1 MNLADKLEKIK
12 NKFDGINEQLSDPG
26 ISSDRERMISLTRER
41 SDLSEIMEVYS
52 RYASV
57 LKNIK
62 GNKEIIDLLK
72 S

>member
-41 SDLSEIMEVYS
+41 SDLSEIVESYS
-52 RYASV
+52 KYAV
-57 LKNIK
+57 V
-62 GNKEIIDLLK
+62 
-72 S
+72 